1 MLKKEISQIKSGPKE
16 IKSFARLVGTILLLL
31 GAFLTWKQ
39 NSGGVPP
46 LILGVL
52 LWVFGQFAPKFLI
65 PVQKVWMTLAL
76 MMGWVMSRVI
86 LTIFFY
92 LVLTPIG
99 VVLKLMRKDLLD
111 VKIDKRVESYWK
123 PKEIRELSPE
133 DFEKQY

>member
-31 GAFLTWKQ
+31 GIFLIWKQ
-39 NSGGVPP
+39 NGGGIP
-46 LILGVL
+46 LLVVGVL
-52 LWVFGQFAPKFLI
+52 LWVVSQLAPNLLK
-65 PVQKVWMTLAL
+65 PAQKAWMILAL

-86 LTIFFY
+86 LTIFFC
-92 LVLTPIG
+92 LMVTPIG
-99 VVLKLMRKDLLD
+99 IVLKLMRKDLLD
-111 VKIDKRVESYWK
+111 ARIDKRVKSYWK